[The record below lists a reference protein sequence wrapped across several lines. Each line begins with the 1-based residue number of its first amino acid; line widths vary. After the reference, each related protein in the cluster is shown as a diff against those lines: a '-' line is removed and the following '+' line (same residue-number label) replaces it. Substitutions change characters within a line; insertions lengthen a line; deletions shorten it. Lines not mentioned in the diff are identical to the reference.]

1 MREGRRAFIQVIIL
15 GSAGLAAGCGGGAE
29 PDPTGGNDGGGQQ
42 AQPNCSTHGGTAAS
56 ISANHGHVLA
66 IPAADF
72 ADGLDHAYSIMGTA
86 DHDHT
91 LALTSAQ
98 LASIKAGTQV
108 ALACAMGGI
117 GVAAHD
123 HTVTTACASSGG
135 TGGGGG
141 YNPYP

>member
-1 MREGRRAFIQVIIL
+1 MREGRREFIQVIIL
-15 GSAGLAAGCGGGAE
+15 GTAGLAAGCGGGSEA
-29 PDPTGGNDGGGQQ
+29 DTTGGNNTGGQQ

-66 IPAADF
+66 IPAGDF
-72 ADGLDHAYSIMGTA
+72 ADGLDHTYSIQGTA
-86 DHDHT
+86 DHDH
-91 LALTSAQ
+91 ALTLTAAP

-108 ALACAMGGI
+108 AAAATMGGV

-123 HTVTTACASSGG
+123 HTVTAACASSGG